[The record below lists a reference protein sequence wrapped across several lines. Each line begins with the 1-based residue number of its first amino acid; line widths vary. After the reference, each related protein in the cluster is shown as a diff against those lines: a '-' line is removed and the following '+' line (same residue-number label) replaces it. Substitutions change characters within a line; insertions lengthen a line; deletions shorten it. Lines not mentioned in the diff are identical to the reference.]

1 MKINKAI
8 IKIIGMIE
16 YPADYEKKLKDDG
29 YQLEEDI
36 LKGQQHP
43 KDEKK
48 TKLEYSSDY
57 YKNSY
62 YPEVSKMLFVDNEDY
77 SSVKTYQKKQDNILT
92 FRRGDN
98 SYRVELTESEIFLF
112 PESKRIGMFSLQ
124 LELSKGRTID
134 YVSDINYFARSFNSV
149 LTVDSDQG
157 KSSKWID
164 WIEKNI
170 LVGLEIHGDNV
181 NVDDYSGS
189 KFKIFTVIDTQKE
202 QTHKERCHTLYDIGC
217 GAPIGSASG
226 EDPRFTPS
234 KSYYDKLM
242 KGNIS
247 VFNNW
252 DALALFDS
260 YTVVGTDLLTN
271 IYSEQ
276 SYTTTYFRVY
286 LFNLFFKFNL
296 YRFNANLHEG
306 TLSVRDEFE
315 DFLNTYDINQ
325 IAFDFLPN
333 LIYHTQRKALET
345 DVELKKF
352 NKRISRI
359 SEGIQEQQQ
368 QRTNALLTFVSIV
381 ASAGSIIPIYNNL
394 EEIKAYLGWSTNIFY
409 TILGLLTFVTGFFL
423 FKYIFSET
431 YKTLSRKIKKLK

>member
-16 YPADYEKKLKDDG
+16 YPADYEKTITKDG
-29 YQLEEDI
+29 YRLEEDI
-36 LKGQQHP
+36 LKEN
-43 KDEKK
+43 DR
-48 TKLEYSSDY
+48 LNSSNY

-62 YPEVSKMLFVDNEDY
+62 YPEVRKMLFVDSKDY
-77 SSVKTYQKKQDNILT
+77 SSVKTYQNSKEYDLNFYKRDRDKKVIFDKPYN
-92 FRRGDN
+92 
-98 SYRVELTESEIFLF
+98 VKLTESEVFIF
-112 PESKRIGMFSLQ
+112 PGDTIGMFSLQ
-124 LELSKGRTID
+124 LELDENSTLED
-134 YVSDINYFARSFNSV
+134 VSDINYLAKSFNS
-149 LTVDSDQG
+149 DMN
-157 KSSKWID
+157 SKIDIRESIEWID

-170 LVGLEIHGDNV
+170 LVGEKIHGDDV
-181 NVDDYSGS
+181 KADDYSGS
-189 KFKIFTVIDTQKE
+189 KFKMFTVIDTQLE
-202 QTHKERCHTLYDIGC
+202 QAHKERCHTLYDIGC

-226 EDPRFTPS
+226 EIPRLTPS

-271 IYSEQ
+271 TYSEK

-286 LFNLFFKFNL
+286 MINLFFKFNL

-306 TLSVRDEFE
+306 TLTVRDEFE
-315 DFLNTYDINQ
+315 NFLNTYDINQ

-333 LIYHTQRKALET
+333 LIYHTQRKALDT

-368 QRTNALLTFVSIV
+368 QRTNALLTFVSVV

-409 TILGLLTFVTGFFL
+409 TILGILILVIGFFL

-431 YKTLSRKIKKLK
+431 YKTLSRKLK

>member
-29 YQLEEDI
+29 YRLEEDI
-36 LKGQQHP
+36 LS
-43 KDEKK
+43 EINR
-48 TKLEYSSDY
+48 LNSSNY

-62 YPEVSKMLFVDNEDY
+62 YPEVRKMLFVDDKGY
-77 SSVKTYQKKQDNILT
+77 SSVKTYQKNKKYDLN
-92 FRRGDN
+92 FYKRDGDGN
-98 SYRVELTESEIFLF
+98 VLFDKPYSVKLTESEVFLF
-112 PESKRIGMFSLQ
+112 PEKERIGMFSLQ
-124 LELSKGRTID
+124 LELGKNCTLED
-134 YVSDINYFARSFNSV
+134 VSDINDLARPFKTDMNSNIDIRESFE
-149 LTVDSDQG
+149 
-157 KSSKWID
+157 WID

-170 LVGLEIHGDNV
+170 LIGQKIHGDDV
-181 NVDDYSGS
+181 KMDDYSGS
-189 KFKIFTVIDTQKE
+189 KFKIFTVIDTQEE
-202 QTHKERCHTLYDIGC
+202 QTHKERCYTLYDIGC
-217 GAPIGSASG
+217 GVPIGSASG

-260 YTVVGTDLLTN
+260 YTVVGTDLLAK

-286 LFNLFFKFNL
+286 MFNLFFKFNL

-315 DFLNTYDINQ
+315 GFLNTYNINQ

-333 LIYHTQRKALET
+333 LIYHTQRKALDT

-368 QRTNALLTFVSIV
+368 KRTNALLTFVSIV
-381 ASAGSIIPIYNNL
+381 ASAGSVIPIYNNL

-409 TILGLLTFVTGFFL
+409 TILSVLVLVTGFFL

-431 YKTLSRKIKKLK
+431 YKTLRRKIKNL

>member
-16 YPADYEKKLKDDG
+16 YPANYEKAITKDG

-36 LKGQQHP
+36 LSE
-43 KDEKK
+43 KDRIN
-48 TKLEYSSDY
+48 SSNY
-57 YKNSY
+57 YRNSY
-62 YPEVSKMLFVDNEDY
+62 YPEIRKMLFLDNEEY
-77 SSVKTYQKKQDNILT
+77 SSVKTYIKEQNKNLT
-92 FRRGDN
+92 FLRGDN
-98 SYRVELTESEIFLF
+98 SHRVKLKESEIFLF
-112 PESKRIGMFSLQ
+112 PESKRIGMFSMQ
-124 LELSKGRTID
+124 LELSQDRTIED
-134 YVSDINYFARSFNSV
+134 ISDINFFTRSFNSV
-149 LTVDSDQG
+149 MKSDTDKG
-157 KSSKWID
+157 KPGKWIE

-170 LVGLEIHGDNV
+170 LVGLKIHGDDV

-189 KFKIFTVIDTQKE
+189 KFKIFTVIGTQEE

-217 GAPIGSASG
+217 GVPIGSASG
-226 EDPRFTPS
+226 KTPRFTPS

-242 KGNIS
+242 QGNVS

-260 YTVVGTDLLTN
+260 YTVVGTDLLSN
-271 IYSEQ
+271 IYAKQ

-286 LFNLFFKFNL
+286 MFNLYFKFNL

-306 TLSVRDEFE
+306 TLAVRDEFE

-333 LIYHTQRKALET
+333 LIYHKQRKALET

-352 NKRISRI
+352 NKRINRI

-394 EEIKAYLGWSTNIFY
+394 EEIKTYLGLSTNLFY
-409 TILGLLTFVTGFFL
+409 AILGVLVFITGFFL
-423 FKYIFSET
+423 FKYIFSES
-431 YKTLSRKIKKLK
+431 YKTLSRKLKK